1 MYELKVALKYLLPKR
16 KQLSVSIISIISTLV
31 IALVVWLILVF
42 FSVTNGLERIWVN
55 KMVALTA
62 PIRVTPTS
70 DYYKSYY
77 HRIDSY
83 SGASDYQTKTL
94 SEKLSGGS
102 LDPYNPERDEALPP
116 QFPSDL
122 KIDLAKEA
130 QNAIKAIP
138 GLTLSDF
145 ELTAA
150 NLKLTLV
157 RGEMQ
162 SSLSQSIYVAN
173 FEPDNEALQ
182 KVLINK
188 IDRLSNKGIL
198 APKGFRDAGVKI
210 GDKGVLSFYAP
221 GASSIQEQRLPIV
234 VQGFYDPGI
243 IPVGGKLILA
253 NREIIK
259 VIRSGQHQEEAEG
272 TEGFHITFTDLSKVD
287 LYRNQIEEALKN
299 SGLAPYF
306 KVESY
311 KEFDFTKDL
320 IQQLHSE
327 KNIFSLIATVI
338 IIVACSNIISMLIIL
353 VNDKRTE
360 IGILRS
366 MGASSLSIS
375 TIFGLCGV
383 IMGLIGSVIGIIAA
397 ILTLHHIDTLIALIS
412 QLQGHQAFNPLFFGS
427 DIPHEVS
434 GEALRFVIIATVLIS
449 TISGLIPA
457 YKASKLKPAEILRS

>member
-42 FSVTNGLERIWVN
+42 FSVTNGLEKIWVN
-55 KMVALTA
+55 KMVALTS
-62 PIRVTPTS
+62 PIRVTPTHN
-70 DYYKSYY
+70 YYSSYY

-83 SGASDYQTKTL
+83 SSDSDYQTKSL
-94 SEKLSGGS
+94 SDKLSSES
-102 LDPYNPERDEALPP
+102 LDPYNPEKDEALPP
-116 QFPSDL
+116 NFPQDL
-122 KIDLAKEA
+122 KIDLAKEVK
-130 QNAIKAIP
+130 KAIETLP
-138 GLTLSDF
+138 GLALSDF

-162 SSLSQSIYVAN
+162 SALSQSIYIAN
-173 FEPDNEALQ
+173 YDPQNEAFQ
-182 KVLINK
+182 KVLIDK
-188 IDRLSNKGIL
+188 IDKLAPKGIL
-198 APKGFRDAGVKI
+198 APKGFKDAGVKI

-221 GASSIQEQRLPIV
+221 SASSIQEQRLPIV

-243 IPVGGKLILA
+243 IPVGGKLILV
-253 NREIIK
+253 NRDIIK
-259 VIRSGQHQEEAEG
+259 VIRAGQHQEEAEG
-272 TEGFHITFTDLSKVD
+272 MEGFHIRFNDLSKVD
-287 LYRNQIEEALKN
+287 TYKNQIESSLNAL
-299 SGLAPYF
+299 GLGPYF

-366 MGASSLSIS
+366 MGASSISIS
-375 TIFGLCGV
+375 AIFGLCGV
-383 IMGLIGSVIGIIAA
+383 IMGLIGSLIGIGAA
-397 ILTLHHIDTLIALIS
+397 ILTLHNIDALIS
-412 QLQGHQAFNPLFFGS
+412 LISQFQGHQAFNPMFFGNE
-427 DIPHEVS
+427 IPHEVS
-434 GEALRFVIIATVLIS
+434 GEALRFVIIATIIIS
-449 TISGLIPA
+449 TVSGLIPA